1 MTVLIQP
8 LLLRLLGGSAAR
20 GRPPGGPGRYCNTVA
35 LIPFN
40 EPQVKADKITG
51 GKRAPRRPKPGI
63 IICPRRLGQ
72 KLGGALKGHRR
83 RVKLEGLKVGTEES
97 LSAFRRGR

>member
-20 GRPPGGPGRYCNTVA
+20 GRSPGGPGRYCNTVA